1 MSKTRIHVPE
11 KEVIEF
17 RTEIQ
22 ERLRRRV
29 QEAIHLVLEE
39 ELTEAL
45 GCPRYERDG
54 ERRGYRNGR
63 ERRTITTAVGAR
75 ELEVPRGRIFEEGG
89 SSREFRS
96 RLLPRYARRT
106 REVDDA
112 ILSCYLAGANS
123 RKIRKALSPLLGK
136 HNLSK
141 SAVSRVVG
149 RLKVHFQRWCER
161 DLSEEPYLILFLDAI
176 HLKVR
181 MARKVV
187 SVPVLAVLGVRQD
200 GSKALV
206 ALRLAM
212 SEAEVHWRG
221 LIDDLKERGLP
232 APFLV
237 VSDGHAGLNK
247 ALQAWPD
254 ARVQRCTRHKWCNLR
269 DHCPVHAREELKKDW
284 NAIVEA
290 EDGEKARRAY
300 RRMVVKWSKLV
311 PAVARSLEE
320 AGLQLLTF
328 YEFPKELWRSL
339 RTTNTLENLNREF
352 RRRTKTQGAYTNE
365 TAALT
370 LLWGLLAFGH
380 LRMRRINGGD
390 HLSSVLRDQETVA
403 A

>member
-1 MSKTRIHVPE
+1 MSNTRIHQ

-17 RTEIQ
+17 RSEIQ
-22 ERLRRRV
+22 QRLRRRV
-29 QEAIHLVLEE
+29 QEAIEVVLEE
-39 ELTEAL
+39 ELAEAL
-45 GCPRYERDG
+45 GCSRYQRNG

-63 ERRTITTAVGAR
+63 ERRTITTPVGER
-75 ELEVPRGRIFEEGG
+75 ELTVPRGRIFEQEG

-123 RKIRKALSPLLGK
+123 RKIRKALSPLLG
-136 HNLSK
+136 NRYLSK

-149 RLKVHFQRWCER
+149 RLKGHFQRWCER
-161 DLSEEPYLILFLDAI
+161 DLSGESYLLLFLDAI

-181 MARKVV
+181 LARKVV
-187 SVPVLAVLGVRQD
+187 SVPLLAVLGVREN
-200 GSKALV
+200 GSKGLV

-221 LIDDLKERGLP
+221 LIDELKKRGLP
-232 APFLV
+232 APLLL

-247 ALQAWPD
+247 ALEAWPE
-254 ARVQRCTRHKWCNLR
+254 AQVQRCTRHKWCNLR
-269 DHCPVHAREELKKDW
+269 DHCPAHAREELKTDW
-284 NAIVEA
+284 EAIVEA
-290 EDGEKARRAY
+290 DDGDKARQAY
-300 RRMVVKWSKLV
+300 RRFVLKWSKLV
-311 PAVARSLEE
+311 PAVVRSLED
-320 AGLQLLTF
+320 GGQQLLTF
-328 YEFPKELWRSL
+328 YEFPRALWRSL

-365 TAALT
+365 AAAVT
-370 LLWGLLAFGH
+370 LLWGLVALGH
-380 LRMRRINGGD
+380 LRMRGINGGKY
-390 HLSSVLRDQETVA
+390 LARVVQERESVA

>member
-1 MSKTRIHVPE
+1 MSNTRIHQ

-17 RTEIQ
+17 RSEIQ
-22 ERLRRRV
+22 QRLRRRV
-29 QEAIHLVLEE
+29 QEAIEVVLEE
-39 ELTEAL
+39 ELAEAL
-45 GCPRYERDG
+45 GCARYQRKG

-63 ERRTITTAVGAR
+63 ERRTITTPVGER
-75 ELEVPRGRIFEEGG
+75 ELTVPRGRIFEQEG

-123 RKIRKALSPLLGK
+123 RKIRKALSPLLG
-136 HNLSK
+136 NRYLSK

-149 RLKVHFQRWCER
+149 RLKGHFQRWCER
-161 DLSEEPYLILFLDAI
+161 DLSGESYLLLFLDAI

-181 MARKVV
+181 LARKVV
-187 SVPVLAVLGVRQD
+187 SVPLLAVLGVREN
-200 GSKALV
+200 GSKGLV

-221 LIDDLKERGLP
+221 LIDELKKRGLP
-232 APFLV
+232 APLLL

-247 ALQAWPD
+247 ALEAWPE
-254 ARVQRCTRHKWCNLR
+254 AQVQRCTRHKWCNLR
-269 DHCPVHAREELKKDW
+269 DHCPAHAREELKTDW
-284 NAIVEA
+284 EAIVEA
-290 EDGEKARRAY
+290 DNGEKARQAY
-300 RRMVVKWSKLV
+300 RRFVLKWSKLV
-311 PAVARSLEE
+311 PAVVRSLED
-320 AGLQLLTF
+320 GGQQLLTF
-328 YEFPKELWRSL
+328 YEFPRALWRSL

-365 TAALT
+365 AAAVT
-370 LLWGLLAFGH
+370 LLWGLVALGH
-380 LRMRRINGGD
+380 LRMRGINGGKY
-390 HLSSVLRDQETVA
+390 LARVVQERESVA